1 MVSNL
6 QCTLEKEGAVDLIVD
21 LIIRDTNNINNKVFQ
36 ETVKLGIAL
45 LEGGNTEIQVG
56 TERETE
62 TETERETERERE
74 RERERG
80 EERRGEERRE
90 SKQL

>member
-56 TERETE
+56 THRGREG
-62 TETERETERERE
+62 
-74 RERERG
+74 ERERG
-80 EERRGEERRE
+80 GTDVAGSLEIQTNAV
-90 SKQL
+90 KPV

>member
-45 LEGGNTEIQVG
+45 LEGGKQRYQR
-56 TERETE
+56 ERK
-62 TETERETERERE
+62 RDRERE
-74 RERERG
+74 KG
-80 EERRGEERRE
+80 
-90 SKQL
+90 QVWQVA

>member
-1 MVSNL
+1 MVSYL

-56 TERETE
+56 TQ
-62 TETERETERERE
+62 RERE
-74 RERERG
+74 RERESVVFQETLKLG
-80 EERRGEERRE
+80 IALLEGG
-90 SKQL
+90 